1 MLKKL
6 YNNNLFCEYEKV
18 FDEWIKEIIIDIVPE
33 KEIRNLNVY
42 LPYRPVIKEGST
54 IHIRPIFDHQSKE
67 EINLR

>member
-6 YNNNLFCEYEKV
+6 HNNNLFCEYEKV
-18 FDEWIKEIIIDIVPE
+18 FDKWIKEIIIDIVPE

-54 IHIRPIFDHQSKE
+54 IRIRPIFDHQSKE